1 MTFAYPL
8 AFILFVPL
16 AFASWRMLRRPRR
29 RGVLFS
35 AVSRMPQRNPGWRA
49 FFASVVP
56 WLVMAAMILLVLAAA
71 RPRVS
76 LGKNRKN
83 VDAIAISMVVDVSGS
98 MSALDLTPEGV
109 EYSKD
114 TTRLAVVKKVFADF
128 VSKRPDDLIGL
139 VTFGTF
145 ANVRAPLTSDHETL
159 LGVLK
164 GVEIPMGDSEA
175 ETAIGDGL
183 SVAILRLKA
192 AKPKSK
198 IVILLSDGVSNIGSA
213 EGGVDIDVASEAA
226 AKMGIKVYTIGVGTK
241 SRLSPYLMVD
251 MYGRSFVRRH
261 PSGFDEAQLRG
272 IAEKTQGMY
281 FPVND
286 EGSLEKALEEIDKL
300 ETTPIEASEW
310 NRWIEYFPVLLSSG
324 AVLLILS
331 ISLSMISVRRPL

>member
-175 ETAIGDGL
+175 
-183 SVAILRLKA
+183 
-192 AKPKSK
+192 
-198 IVILLSDGVSNIGSA
+198 
-213 EGGVDIDVASEAA
+213 
-226 AKMGIKVYTIGVGTK
+226 
-241 SRLSPYLMVD
+241 
-251 MYGRSFVRRH
+251 
-261 PSGFDEAQLRG
+261 
-272 IAEKTQGMY
+272 
-281 FPVND
+281 
-286 EGSLEKALEEIDKL
+286 
-300 ETTPIEASEW
+300 
-310 NRWIEYFPVLLSSG
+310 
-324 AVLLILS
+324 
-331 ISLSMISVRRPL
+331 

>member
-1 MTFAYPL
+1 MTFACPL
-8 AFILFVPL
+8 AFLLFVPL
-16 AFASWRMLRRPRR
+16 AFAAWRMLRRPRR
-29 RGVLFS
+29 QGVLYS
-35 AVSRMPQRNPGWRA
+35 AVCRISPRKTGWRTCL
-49 FFASVVP
+49 ASLSP
-56 WLVMAAMILLVLAAA
+56 WIAVAAMALLVIACA

-83 VDAIAISMVVDVSGS
+83 VDAIAISMVVDISGS
-98 MSALDLTPEGV
+98 MSALDLTPEGT

-159 LGVLK
+159 LGVLR

-183 SVAILRLKA
+183 SVAILRLKD

-198 IVILLSDGVSNIGSA
+198 VVILLSDGVSNIGS
-213 EGGVDIDVASEAA
+213 EDGGVDPEVASEAA
-226 AKMGIKVYTIGVGTK
+226 AKLGIKVYTIGVGTK
-241 SRLSPYLMVD
+241 ARLSPYLMVD

-286 EGSLEKALEEIDKL
+286 EDALAKALEEIDKL

-310 NRWIEYFPVLLSSG
+310 NRWIEYFPALLSAGVVLLLLSVASSM
-324 AVLLILS
+324 V
-331 ISLSMISVRRPL
+331 SLRRIM